1 MAKSIEMTNHVATA
15 ALGSFDPDQ
24 LKNSVREMLV
34 LMEAVERE
42 LFIKT
47 LVYEMFR
54 AGLSISAYLIPLGIP
69 AKRAEDLTPN
79 EVGHLIRFFIINVPK
94 AMPAVVRV
102 LDGCP
107 VLATLP
113 PPDCPMAA

>member
-1 MAKSIEMTNHVATA
+1 MTNHVERA
-15 ALGSFDPDQ
+15 ALRSLDPDQ
-24 LKNSVREMLV
+24 LKDSVREILV
-34 LMEAVERE
+34 SMEAMERD

-47 LVYEMFR
+47 LDYEMLR
-54 AGLSISAYLIPLGIP
+54 SGLSIRTYLIPLGIG
-69 AKRAEDLTPN
+69 AECAEDLTPT